1 MEKILSQEEVN
12 ALLKGIDS
20 GDVSTDASS
29 ADDNGCRKYDL
40 TSHERVIRGRMP
52 TLEIISER
60 FTRIFQ
66 VSMSA
71 MLKKMVDVNMVSVH
85 KIRFSKFI
93 APLQSQIFANPSM
106 NSPLKGF
113 SLL

>member
-71 MLKKMVDVNMVSVH
+71 MLKKM
-85 KIRFSKFI
+85 
-93 APLQSQIFANPSM
+93 
-106 NSPLKGF
+106 
-113 SLL
+113 